1 MCDVLI
7 YSLCEL
13 NTYSFHF
20 IRTPQ
25 DYEHDLMMS
34 SKYGMLGSVDCN
46 TGDTLV
52 GWDTDQF
59 AMNIR
64 DTTKAMQIVI
74 DQGGLAPGGLNFD
87 CKVRRESTD
96 LEDFLIAHIGGMDAF
111 ARGLR
116 NAAKIVEDGVLP
128 GMLKERYAT
137 FEQPLGKKV
146 AAGDAKL
153 TELADYAATIG
164 DAPIVSGKQ
173 ELYEIIHTEY
183 C

>member
-13 NTYSFHF
+13 TYSFHF

-96 LEDFLIAHIGGMDAF
+96 LEDFFIAHIGGMDAF